1 LHPNIIQTNAYS
13 LDAQASLQ
21 SLAAWDETS
30 ARDAELQFLKE
41 YKIQAIIS
49 DAVALACSLANILAV
64 PSILVTN
71 FTFDSIFMGLLATPS
86 QQLDDSLLR
95 LKIKAMSEAY
105 ATATLIMRLPGSIPF
120 LFDHRSVVDVPM
132 HFRKARTSREHM
144 LATLGLKS
152 WTESKIL
159 LHCFGGHPVTSMK
172 AIPELPAGWKCLS
185 QSIHAPP
192 HFHRFPNNVYM
203 PDLIAGSDVVLG
215 KLGWGTCSEV
225 IGNGDKPFIY
235 VPREEFVEEQGLR
248 EWMQQ
253 DHGRLVRLEIEK
265 YESFLWTEAIVQAS
279 ESQQQQDQDQILYDF
294 QQAKEV
300 LRKNFWKGLNCIRE
314 SM

>member
-1 LHPNIIQTNAYS
+1 
-13 LDAQASLQ
+13 
-21 SLAAWDETS
+21 
-30 ARDAELQFLKE
+30 
-41 YKIQAIIS
+41 
-49 DAVALACSLANILAV
+49 
-64 PSILVTN
+64 
-71 FTFDSIFMGLLATPS
+71 
-86 QQLDDSLLR
+86 
-95 LKIKAMSEAY
+95 
-105 ATATLIMRLPGSIPF
+105 
-120 LFDHRSVVDVPM
+120 
-132 HFRKARTSREHM
+132 
-144 LATLGLKS
+144 
-152 WTESKIL
+152 
-159 LHCFGGHPVTSMK
+159 
-172 AIPELPAGWKCLS
+172 
-185 QSIHAPP
+185 
-192 HFHRFPNNVYM
+192 M

-235 VPREEFVEEQGLR
+235 VPREEFVEEKGLR

-253 DHGRLVRLEIEK
+253 DHGRLVRLEIQK